1 MGETM
6 LAVEKLK
13 ENFGSEIV
21 EVTETAGQVSVTVR
35 RDRIVDILR
44 FLHNDGELL
53 FDHLADLCG
62 VDWLGKKTPR
72 FEVVY
77 NLFSIRYK
85 RYIRIKAQVPE
96 EDPRID
102 SVAHIWKTANWLERE
117 CYDMFGIVFEG
128 HPDLRRLLMPE
139 DWEGYPLRK
148 DYPLFLEE
156 DQEWKGFKELKQ
168 KARELAVYDWYPML
182 LEKDKAE
189 EASQAEAA
197 AQEEGHGTNA

>member
-1 MGETM
+1 MSV
-6 LAVEKLK
+6 VEKLK
-13 ENFGSEIV
+13 EQFPEEIL
-21 EVTETAGQVSVTVR
+21 EVTECAGQVSVTVR
-35 RDRIVDILR
+35 RERILEIMR
-44 FLHNDGELL
+44 FLHDEGDLR

-62 VDWLGKKTPR
+62 VDWLGRKTPR

-85 RYIRIKAQVPE
+85 RYLRVKAQVPE

-102 SVAHIWKTANWLERE
+102 SVTSIWKTANWFERE

-128 HPDLRRLLMPE
+128 HPDLRRVLMPE

-156 DQEWKGFKELKQ
+156 DQEWQGYKELKQ
-168 KARELAVYDWYPML
+168 KARELAVYDWYPNL
-182 LEKDKAE
+182 LKQEAE
-189 EASQAEAA
+189 EASPEAA
-197 AQEEGHGTNA
+197 HQEEGHGTNA